1 MSWYTIDHACGH
13 SRETQLYGKTSGRE
27 DKVAYMAGQDCPQC
41 WGAKKR
47 EAESKMPIAMTVRT
61 NGLDTDP
68 VGNIMAEIILTG
80 GTVPR
85 KDEIKALG
93 YHWAEVRGGVLSML
107 SMSAPDKAWI
117 KTAPLAELADATS
130 AANRAMTADA
140 KALGITQIKNGIGP
154 LDIAM
159 AQKRIADKTAIDAK
173 IAEVQKPTRPTC
185 HPYNN
190 GKKWNGT
197 YYGKPGNHSYYVDG
211 KQHMITSAE
220 YTELTAYSAAIREYN
235 KKIEDIKHAT

>member
-159 AQKRIADKTAIDAK
+159 AQKGRWFVFFQPLGFFLFTVGILAIIERQPVDIPEADYSQLATLDSMVDYLAK
-173 IAEVQKPTRPTC
+173 KC
-185 HPYNN
+185 
-190 GKKWNGT
+190 G
-197 YYGKPGNHSYYVDG
+197 
-211 KQHMITSAE
+211 SA
-220 YTELTAYSAAIREYN
+220 
-235 KKIEDIKHAT
+235 